1 MDFKR
6 HGDLNFQE
14 ITKEQ
19 FEKLKANGTKIEH
32 DTEIVLQHGETTG
45 HRHVLT
51 IPKKEVIDIVQ
62 LPDGGWAFK
71 LSSEASITHED
82 HKKLTFKPTYYHMTR
97 EREVDHF
104 SESVVR
110 QVID

>member
-6 HGDLNFQE
+6 HGDLNFYE
-14 ITKEQ
+14 ISKEEFEALKTKGE
-19 FEKLKANGTKIEH
+19 KIEH
-32 DTEIVLQHGETTG
+32 DVQIVLQHGETTG

-51 IPKKEVIDIVQ
+51 LPKKDVIDIVK

-71 LSSEASITHED
+71 LEGEAEITHED

-97 EREVDHF
+97 ERELDHF
-104 SESVVR
+104 AESVVR